1 MSLLKKLGV
10 SSVVALA
17 AVSLAACGSKKGAD
31 KSAESSKPLTLW
43 VDTQQVGY

>member
-17 AVSLAACGSKKGAD
+17 AVSLAACGSKK
-31 KSAESSKPLTLW
+31 EC
-43 VDTQQVGY
+43 

>member
-17 AVSLAACGSKKGAD
+17 AVSLAACGSKKMLI
-31 KSAESSKPLTLW
+31 SQLRVVSL
-43 VDTQQVGY
+43 